1 MTGVNSDMECREE
14 LALVLDSEA
23 RDDRDATNAVK
34 QNYLRLETEEHVLA
48 AIESLERNCYEENF
62 SSALS
67 IAYQLRD
74 RIDLNTDELGNE
86 KSWITN
92 DSLVYLIYE
101 RLLSTLMAKRDY
113 SEILKCYQD
122 FMNKSEQKGLGFG
135 FRFYYYMAMLWNP
148 KAKAILLPDFIDHF
162 KLYIERITSI
172 EPRVMQQYF
181 RGDFRCCLIRT
192 SNTLLQMKY
201 FNALASVLEAFPS
214 KYSADPTHIYVRDC
228 ANLRRCIVDD
238 TLSRQERVMTLQ
250 SVCKSFD
257 VGYFECPSL
266 ILAQLSFLQ
275 KKELKGKCHV
285 EHMRDFLDTKWKSF
299 KNQCFTCN
307 DKVASFDSHFLC
319 KGCRVACFCSK
330 DHQHQSSNNHFVHC
344 YDVGHELLCPLMNTH
359 GILRSAADGDIETC
373 EQNFRRAC
381 DIWVQKSIGLA
392 KECAPIKIKK
402 RRG

>member
-1 MTGVNSDMECREE
+1 MTGDNSGMECREE
-14 LALVLDSEA
+14 LALVLNSEA
-23 RDDRDATNAVK
+23 RDDRDATNAAK
-34 QNYLRLETEEHVLA
+34 QNYLCLETEEDVLA
-48 AIESLERNCYEENF
+48 AIDSLERNCYRENF

-74 RIDLNTDELGNE
+74 RIDFNTDELGNE

-122 FMNKSEQKGLGFG
+122 LMNKSEQKGLGFG
-135 FRFYYYMAMLWNP
+135 FRFYYYMAMLRNP
-148 KAKAILLPDFIDHF
+148 KAKAILLPDFIDHL

-201 FNALASVLEAFPS
+201 FNALASILEAFPS
-214 KYSADPTHIYVRDC
+214 KYSADTTHIYVRDC

-275 KKELKGKCHV
+275 KKEFKGKCHV

-299 KNQCFTCN
+299 KNQCFTCC

-359 GILRSAADGDIETC
+359 RILRSAADEDLETC

-392 KECAPIKIKK
+392 KECVPIKIKK